1 MKVCNFLKSR
11 AKDIRVTARDTLNKI
26 VMSLGP
32 RYFPYVLS
40 ELRGTLRRGYQV
52 NITGL
57 GHARISAVFSSFV
70 YIYIAIGDPVIKK
83 GVLESH

>member
-1 MKVCNFLKSR
+1 
-11 AKDIRVTARDTLNKI
+11 
-26 VMSLGP
+26 MSLGP

-57 GHARISAVFSSFV
+57 GHARISADFSSFV
-70 YIYIAIGDPVIKK
+70 YIYILPLEIQIKK